1 MEILPQVDIAQIRRR
16 HVVEEKPI
24 EQPLTKRQIS
34 RQANKLEKNETFA
47 TINPVIGA
55 VELLDKPKKL
65 TRKQRINSLK
75 DAVVDAFLGKEDDP
89 NGVKQFTDYVEGLK
103 GTKPQIAIKLL
114 EKVMDEKEDLTV
126 INTQA
131 PIIIM
136 SSGEFS
142 QQMEQIGE
150 NYETNGSIPSG

>member
-1 MEILPQVDIAQIRRR
+1 MEILPQVDVAQIRRR
-16 HVVEEKPI
+16 HVIPEEPI

-34 RQANKLEKNETFA
+34 RQANKIEKNETYT

-55 VELLDKPKKL
+55 VELLDKPKKV
-65 TRKQRINSLK
+65 TRKQRINTLK
-75 DAVVDAFLGKEDDP
+75 DAVVDAFLGKEDDID
-89 NGVKQFTDYVEGLK
+89 GVQRFTEYVEALK
-103 GTKPQIAIKLL
+103 VTKPQIAIKLL

-142 QQMEQIGE
+142 QQMAQIGE
-150 NYETNGSIPSG
+150 NYETSGSIPSS